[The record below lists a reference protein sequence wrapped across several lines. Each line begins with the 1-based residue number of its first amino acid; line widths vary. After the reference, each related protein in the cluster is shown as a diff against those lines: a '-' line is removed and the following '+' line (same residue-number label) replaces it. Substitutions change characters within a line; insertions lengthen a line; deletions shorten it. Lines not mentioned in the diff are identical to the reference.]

1 MSLKIL
7 ITGNRGFL
15 GRHFTKS
22 FLKKYPYSKIYVSN
36 TDENS
41 LSNPL
46 GDITNGEKLDF
57 IYHFAAWTKAGDF
70 CLYHPADQWI
80 KNQEINTNILKY
92 WKEYQPHA
100 TIITMGTSCAYD
112 PDMKMTVENYCK
124 GNVDLNLYSYAMT
137 KRMIHTGVVAFNDQY
152 KMNYQT
158 WIPTMLCGP
167 DFDLEDSHFIFDLI
181 RKIYNGKY
189 FGNKVVLWGD
199 GYQKR
204 EIMYVKDAVKLM
216 LDNIDK
222 KNITYNLS
230 TGEEYTIRYYAEK
243 ICKELEYNP
252 EKIIYDTDKF
262 VGIRSKQLLPNLSY
276 EPTSMDSVIKEMVHY
291 YKETINEGSGT

>member
-1 MSLKIL
+1 MHLKVL

-22 FLKKYPYSKIYVSN
+22 FLKKHPDAKVYVSN
-36 TDENS
+36 TDDNN
-41 LSNPL
+41 LCDPL

-80 KNQEINTNILKY
+80 KNQQINTNILNY
-92 WKEYQPHA
+92 WKEYQSQA
-100 TIITMGTSCAYD
+100 TMIAMGTSCAYD
-112 PDMKMTVENYCK
+112 PDMPMTVENYCK
-124 GNVDLNLYSYAMT
+124 GNVDPNLYSYAMT

-167 DFDLEDSHFIFDLI
+167 DFDMEDSHFIFDLI

-189 FGNKVVLWGD
+189 HNDEVVLWGD

-204 EIMYVKDAVKLM
+204 EIMYVKDAIDLM
-216 LDNIDK
+216 LQDNN
-222 KNITYNLS
+222 KNNMVYNLS
-230 TGEEYTIRYYAEK
+230 TGQEHTIREYAQK
-243 ICKELEYNP
+243 ICEVLDYDHN
-252 EKIIYDTDKF
+252 KIIYDTDKF
-262 VGIRSKQLLPNLSY
+262 VGVLSKRLEPNIEY
-276 EPTSMDSVIKEMVHY
+276 EPSDMGFVIKEMIEY
-291 YKETINEGSGT
+291 YKGKRNE